1 MRELQYKMEQLEAME
16 VEVEVEAAEMQVEA
30 AEVENGAAVEDQNKV
45 FDPGGSVWRS
55 FVEVTFCA
63 FLW

>member
-1 MRELQYKMEQLEAME
+1 MEQLEAMKI
-16 VEVEVEAAEMQVEA
+16 EVEVEAAEMQVEA